1 MKLNN
6 YMVVDHESHDRP
18 HNYMVVDH
26 ESHDRPRNYMVTDYG
41 EPCFETDLEEL
52 IAFVE
57 KDHSKLYNRDLE
69 NQHTIKSIKDLEPT
83 LDTKVDK
90 EDGKELSSNDFTD
103 ELKAKLE
110 NLGAVT
116 FDIEYP
122 QDKQVLLYNEEN
134 DSWANYDLSD
144 ENSIIYLDNY
154 GLSLKNYNRAHQGQM
169 LVKDNNKGLYWIDP
183 VSDQSLQEAVE
194 LANEAAT
201 RSSNYSVQAG
211 NYAASALQSA
221 TEAAESVEAVERKF
235 WYGTIDEYNNL
246 EKIYSSTIYI
256 ILDE

>member
-1 MKLNN
+1 MNLNN
-6 YMVVDHESHDRP
+6 YMVADDESCRP
-18 HNYMVVDH
+18 HD
-26 ESHDRPRNYMVTDYG
+26 YMVTDCG
-41 EPCFETDLEEL
+41 EPGFETGLEEL
-52 IAFVE
+52 VAFVE
-57 KDHSKLYNRDLE
+57 KDHSKLYNRDQKD
-69 NQHTIKSIKDLEPT
+69 QHTIRSIEGLEDA

-90 EDGKELSSNDFTD
+90 EEGKELSSNDFTD

-110 NLGAVT
+110 NLDSIT
-116 FDIEYP
+116 FDVEDP

-134 DSWANYDLSD
+134 NSWNNYDLSD

-154 GLSLKNYNRAHQGQM
+154 GLSLKNYNMAHQGQM
-169 LVKDNNKGLYWIDP
+169 LVKDTNKGLYWVDP
-183 VSDQSLQEAVE
+183 VSDQSIQEATE
-194 LANEAAT
+194 RAEEAAT

-221 TEAAESVEAVERKF
+221 TDAAESVEAVERKF